1 MNENPSFP
9 YPPSLPMSRSNVCV
23 RIDIYFFRGL
33 LEYIPRSFHTL
44 LFLIKASCWSARL
57 TTQSLVLRGHVASPA
72 PDATKSVRRDCSP
85 IVMAIIITAAAAMP
99 CRSCCAE

>member
-33 LEYIPRSFHTL
+33 LEYIPHSFHTL
-44 LFLIKASCWSARL
+44 ISNQGLL
-57 TTQSLVLRGHVASPA
+57 LV
-72 PDATKSVRRDCSP
+72 CSP
-85 IVMAIIITAAAAMP
+85 DYSIIGVEGA
-99 CRSCCAE
+99 RSESCSGCYKIRP